1 MRKRFA
7 DDSDYERAMRYLE
20 KIKLIKKASND
31 YATLSARILQRKEK
45 KLGWMITSQSM
56 PRLFTDKHRKEEEKR

>member
-1 MRKRFA
+1 MRFA

-20 KIKLIKKASND
+20 KIKLIKKTSNE

-45 KLGWMITSQSM
+45 
-56 PRLFTDKHRKEEEKR
+56 